1 MLYSLKVAPNDAK
14 PARLINNIQRYNVI
28 QIFTGAPQPIFS
40 RNLRPKYMGRVLQNL
55 CVLEN
60 RSTLLGVE
68 VERQLTKFFMM
79 TPSREGLK

>member
-1 MLYSLKVAPNDAK
+1 
-14 PARLINNIQRYNVI
+14 
-28 QIFTGAPQPIFS
+28 
-40 RNLRPKYMGRVLQNL
+40 MGRVLQNL

-79 TPSREGLK
+79 TPSRDAPINLLRGGGKS